1 MRGDEAKKHCPE
13 IELVRVPNV
22 REKADL
28 TKYRE
33 AGKEVAAVLQ
43 KNTSLLERASV
54 DEAYLDITDRV
65 EERLRLVNSG
75 DYDLLLT
82 KLENTYAV
90 GYKVLDKLLRLV
102 TDADEERDMFEEE
115 EENDD
120 EMEFDAPPL
129 DEETKKSNLRL
140 LIGATIVNEIR
151 AQVKEETGEWIN
163 QNSPLNHIKVQIS
176 SRLRMFRWNRS

>member
-1 MRGDEAKKHCPE
+1 
-13 IELVRVPNV
+13 
-22 REKADL
+22 
-28 TKYRE
+28 
-33 AGKEVAAVLQ
+33 
-43 KNTSLLERASV
+43 
-54 DEAYLDITDRV
+54 
-65 EERLRLVNSG
+65 
-75 DYDLLLT
+75 
-82 KLENTYAV
+82 
-90 GYKVLDKLLRLV
+90 
-102 TDADEERDMFEEE
+102 MFEEE

-163 QNSPLNHIKVQIS
+163 QKPLFKYIKDQNS